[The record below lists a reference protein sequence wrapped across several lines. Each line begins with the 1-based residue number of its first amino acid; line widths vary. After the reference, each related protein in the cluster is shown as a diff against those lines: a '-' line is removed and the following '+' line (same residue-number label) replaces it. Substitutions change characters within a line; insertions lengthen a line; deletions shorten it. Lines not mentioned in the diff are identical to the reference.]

1 MKLMLELDIETMLTV
16 LWVKK
21 TPVSKEIKVT
31 PYLTP

>member
-1 MKLMLELDIETMLTV
+1 MMLELDIETVLTV

-31 PYLTP
+31 P